1 MPTVVLR
8 LMLFVRRSLESA
20 FCPLRFRRTISFRTR
35 KSSGSLCR
43 LAANYERIKTRAG
56 RLSGARV
63 TYGGGKPPM
72 AETIPGRLAAARA
85 RRISRMRY
93 LVTGGAGFIGSNT
106 VDELVRRG
114 HSVVVLDDLT
124 SGKEDNLA
132 EIRNKITFIKG
143 SITDI
148 EVVRK
153 AVHEAEF
160 VLHLAARTSVPKSVK
175 DPIETNRINIDGTL
189 NVLVAARD
197 AKVKRVVFAASSSAY
212 GETPTLPKVEKMEP
226 QPISPYGVTKY
237 VGELYAQTFGR
248 CYGLENVS
256 LRYFNIF
263 GPRQDPS
270 SPYSGVLA
278 KFCTAALEETQPI
291 IFGDGEQTRDFTYVE
306 NAVQANVLAFE
317 APNVS
322 GRVFNVGVGG
332 RFSLNQTVALLNKIA
347 GKSLESKYEP
357 ARDGDIRD
365 SQADISRARE
375 FLGYEPAVAFE
386 EGLRR
391 TFDWYRA
398 TQEKANATP
407 TPASAPMPT
416 PPK

>member
-1 MPTVVLR
+1 
-8 LMLFVRRSLESA
+8 
-20 FCPLRFRRTISFRTR
+20 
-35 KSSGSLCR
+35 
-43 LAANYERIKTRAG
+43 
-56 RLSGARV
+56 
-63 TYGGGKPPM
+63 
-72 AETIPGRLAAARA
+72 
-85 RRISRMRY
+85 MRY

-153 AVHEAEF
+153 AMHEAEY
-160 VLHLAARTSVPKSVK
+160 VLHLAARTSVPRSVK
-175 DPIETNRINIDGTL
+175 DPIETNKINIDGTL
-189 NVLVAARD
+189 NVLVAAKEL
-197 AKVKRVVFAASSSAY
+197 KVKRVVFAASSSAY
-212 GETPTLPKVEKMEP
+212 GETPTLPKLESMQP

-237 VGELYAQTFGR
+237 VGELYGQTFGK

-278 KFCTAALEETQPI
+278 KFCTSFLEGTPPVV
-291 IFGDGEQTRDFTYVE
+291 FGDGEQTRDFTYVE
-306 NAVQANVLAFE
+306 NAVLANLLACE

-322 GRVFNVGVGG
+322 GKVFNVGVGG
-332 RFSLNQTVALLNKIA
+332 RVSLNEVLRALAKIT
-347 GKSLESKYEP
+347 GKTLETKYEP

-365 SQADISRARE
+365 SQADISQARD
-375 FLGYEPAVAFE
+375 FLGYQPPVGFE
-386 EGLRR
+386 DGLAR
-391 TFDWYRA
+391 TFEWYRE
-398 TQEKANATP
+398 TQTKAEVKPEK
-407 TPASAPMPT
+407 
-416 PPK
+416 